1 MMINSVQYPHE
12 QLLLRVAKKYRR
24 DKYEVVTEPQPDELP
39 FDLGIYRPDLLVKKP
54 DGTGYII
61 EIKSSASH
69 VSVERY
75 REIAEMIS
83 KYQGWRF
90 LLVTGDDNFL
100 DDEEDIEQ
108 LLSLREINERKVK
121 SDHLVSIG
129 ELEAAF
135 LSLWSIAEAIMR
147 RQAKKALIPIERF
160 PPISLIKHLFSQGEL
175 SMEQY
180 DRAMALVEVRNRL
193 VHGFQTH
200 DLNESVNELQKLVD
214 DLMNSEDWVSQA

>member
-39 FDLGIYRPDLLVKKP
+39 FDLGNYRPDLLVKKP